1 MVFKRS
7 STGICLLGLLPGL
20 IAWAQTTNLYRYQD
34 DSGVVVVDWRVPAEY
49 VDHGYEVLDETGRV
63 LRVVPRALTDSE
75 KRDASKAR
83 DLEVEAI
90 AEQERL
96 QAWDESLL
104 LRYSTTEDIE
114 AARDRALRDLR
125 IRVSILKSNRRS
137 LRQQAE
143 NAQARVAESERLGNA
158 PRPEDLDYIAD
169 VKREIDGTERQIAE
183 REAQI
188 EVVSAEYQ
196 LDIDRF
202 QQLQDVVALR
212 QSMERNPD

>member
-1 MVFKRS
+1 MGFKRS
-7 STGICLLGLLPGL
+7 LTGICSLGLLPGL

-49 VDHGYEVLDETGRV
+49 VDRGYEVLDETGRV

-114 AARDRALRDLR
+114 AARDRALRDLQ

>member
-1 MVFKRS
+1 MGFKWS

-83 DLEVEAI
+83 DLEAEAI
-90 AEQERL
+90 VEQERL

-114 AARDRALRDLR
+114 AARDRALRDLQ

-169 VKREIDGTERQIAE
+169 VKKEIDGTERQIAE

-188 EVVSAEYQ
+188 EAVSAEYQ

-212 QSMERNPD
+212 QSMERNLD

>member
-1 MVFKRS
+1 MGFKWS
-7 STGICLLGLLPGL
+7 STGVCLLGLLPGL

-34 DSGVVVVDWRVPAEY
+34 DSGVVVVDWRVPPEY

-96 QAWDESLL
+96 QVWDESLL
-104 LRYSTTEDIE
+104 LRYSTTKDIE
-114 AARDRALRDLR
+114 AARDRALRDLQ

>member
-1 MVFKRS
+1 MGFKRA
-7 STGICLLGLLPGL
+7 LLGGLSLVWLPAA
-20 IAWAQTTNLYRYQD
+20 IVWAQAPNLYRYQD
-34 DSGVVVVDWRVPAEY
+34 DSGVVVVDWRVPAEF

-75 KRDASKAR
+75 KRDVSKAR
-83 DLEVEAI
+83 DLEAEAI

-104 LRYSTTEDIE
+104 LRYSTTGDIE
-114 AARDRALRDLR
+114 AARDRALRDLQ
-125 IRVSILKSNRRS
+125 IRVSILKSNRRG

-143 NAQARVAESERLGNA
+143 NAQARIAESERVGNQ
-158 PRPEDLDYIAD
+158 PRPEDLQYIAD

-183 REAQI
+183 REAEI
-188 EVVSAEYQ
+188 EVVAAKYQ

-202 QQLQDVVALR
+202 QQLLDVVALR
-212 QSMERNPD
+212 QTMESNSN

>member
-1 MVFKRS
+1 MGFKWS
-7 STGICLLGLLPGL
+7 STGVCLLGLLPGL

-114 AARDRALRDLR
+114 AARDRALRDLQ

>member
-1 MVFKRS
+1 MGFKWS

-83 DLEVEAI
+83 DLEAEAI
-90 AEQERL
+90 VEQERL

-114 AARDRALRDLR
+114 AARDRALRDLQ

-158 PRPEDLDYIAD
+158 PRAEDLDYIAD
-169 VKREIDGTERQIAE
+169 VKKEIDGTERQIAE

-188 EVVSAEYQ
+188 EAVSAEYQ

>member
-34 DSGVVVVDWRVPAEY
+34 DSGVVVVDWRVPAQY

-114 AARDRALRDLR
+114 AARDRALRDLQ

-158 PRPEDLDYIAD
+158 ARPEDLDYIAD

>member
-1 MVFKRS
+1 MGFKWS

-83 DLEVEAI
+83 DLEAEAI
-90 AEQERL
+90 VEQERL

-114 AARDRALRDLR
+114 AARDRALRDLQ

-169 VKREIDGTERQIAE
+169 VKKEIDGTERQIAE

>member
-1 MVFKRS
+1 MGFKRS
-7 STGICLLGLLPGL
+7 LTGICLLGLLPGL

-114 AARDRALRDLR
+114 AARDRALRDLQ